1 VTSLALE
8 PLVEVLLEA
17 RERRRALRADALAG
31 LLSEPKELP
40 PKWFY
45 DARGSAL
52 FEAIT
57 QLPEY
62 YLTRREREILC
73 ATAGT
78 VAALSRADTLV
89 EIGSGTSAK
98 TRLLLDAL
106 DNAGTL
112 RRFVP
117 IDVSEDTL
125 RASAA
130 AIAAQYPAL
139 AVHAVVGDFER
150 HLAVLPNGGG
160 RRLVAFLGSS
170 IGNLV
175 PAERAQFYAAL
186 RSTLERG
193 DSLLLGA
200 DLVKDASRLEAAY
213 DDAPG
218 VTAAFNRNLLDVLNR
233 GLDAD
238 FVPERF
244 DHVVRYVPERE
255 WVEMALRSTKPQ
267 RIELRAL
274 GVEVAFAKGEE
285 LRTEISAKFRRDVV
299 EAELAAAGFD
309 PRHWWED
316 TRGDFALSLSFA
328 A

>member
-62 YLTRREREILC
+62 YLTRREREILA

>member
-1 VTSLALE
+1 MTSLALE
-8 PLVEVLLEA
+8 PVVEVLLEA

-62 YLTRREREILC
+62 YLTRREREILG

-78 VAALSRADTLV
+78 VAAFSRADTLV

-106 DNAGTL
+106 DNTGTL

-117 IDVSEDTL
+117 FDVSEDTL

-130 AIAAQYPAL
+130 TIAAQYPAL

-175 PAERAQFYAAL
+175 PAERAQFYATL

-213 DDAPG
+213 DDAAG

-244 DHVVRYVPERE
+244 DHVARYVPERE
-255 WVEMALRSTKPQ
+255 WVEMALRSTEPQ

-309 PRHWWED
+309 LRHWWED